1 MAFTKKGDILIPELL
16 MEHLPGAFAGMSVM
30 GKTGAA
36 VINTSM
42 PAGKSKVGD
51 TIKVPYF
58 DSIGELDDITT
69 DGDALTPRALADSD
83 ESATVRHSGIAIE
96 ATKWAQWSANAD
108 PYAEG
113 ARQMAV
119 AVARRA
125 DKALI
130 EVAEASGG
138 SVLTNDVWNATPVNL
153 TYNVFVDS
161 LAKFDDE
168 MENIAALVVRSEVYA
183 SLLKLLDGENR
194 PLLVPNPNAGGLSSF
209 LGVPVFVSNRLTKDL
224 SSPSH
229 PKYTSLLMKKGA
241 LVFWMDGAAR
251 VLSDS
256 DILADTD
263 VAAMHIYWAA
273 HRYKRL
279 AGSTLNGVCRI
290 IHNAE

>member
-1 MAFTKKGDILIPELL
+1 MAFTKKGDILVPELL

-36 VINTSM
+36 IVNTSM
-42 PAGKSKVGD
+42 PAGKSKVGS
-51 TIKVPYF
+51 TIKIPYF

-69 DGDALTPRALADSD
+69 DGDALTPRALSDSD

-113 ARQMAV
+113 ARQMAI

-138 SVLTNDVWNATPVNL
+138 DVLTNDVWSTTPVNL

-161 LAKFDDE
+161 MGKYTDE
-168 MENIAALVVRSEVYA
+168 MENIAALVVRSEVY
-183 SLLKLLDGENR
+183 STLLKLVDDNAR
-194 PLLVPNPNAGGLSSF
+194 PLLVQSVNEGGLAKF
-209 LGVPVFVSNRLTKDL
+209 LGVPIFVSNRLTKDVTN
-224 SSPSH
+224 PSH
-229 PKYTSLLMKKGA
+229 PKYTSLLLKKGS
-241 LVFWMDGAAR
+241 LIFWMDGQAR
-251 VLSDS
+251 VLTDT

-263 VAAMHIYWAA
+263 VAATHVYWAA
-273 HRYKRL
+273 HRYKRM
-279 AGSTLNGVCRI
+279 ADGTLNGVVRI

>member
-1 MAFTKKGDILIPELL
+1 MAFTKKGDILVPELL
-16 MEHLPGAFAGMSVM
+16 MSHLPAAFAGMSVM

-36 VINTSM
+36 TINTSM
-42 PAGKSKVGD
+42 PAGKSKVGE
-51 TIKVPYF
+51 TIKIPYF

-69 DGDALTPRALADSD
+69 DGDALTPRALSDTD

-113 ARQMAV
+113 ARQMAI

-130 EVAEASGG
+130 EVAEAAGG

-153 TYNVFVDS
+153 TYNVMVDS
-161 LAKFDDE
+161 LGKYTDE
-168 MENIAALVVRSEVYA
+168 LDNIACLVVRSEVYA
-183 SLLKLLDGENR
+183 TMLKLVDDNAR
-194 PLLVPNPNAGGLSSF
+194 PLLVQSVNEGGLAKF
-209 LGVPVFVSNRLTKDL
+209 LGVPVLLSNRLTKDVTD
-224 SSPSH
+224 PAH
-229 PKYTSLLMKKGA
+229 PKYTSLLMKKGS
-241 LVFWMDGAAR
+241 LVFWMDGQAR
-251 VLSDS
+251 VLVDS

-263 VAAMHIYWAA
+263 VAATHIYWAA

-279 AGSTLNGVCRI
+279 ADSTLNGVVRI